1 MESERAFYMQAA
13 AEAIPAEDK
22 SFDAVCLALTVCWF
36 VSSACKHCWGG
47 LHSVISLGQH
57 ASV

>member
-22 SFDAVCLALTVCWF
+22 SFDAVCPASPICRF
-36 VSSACKHCWGG
+36 VPSACEHCWGG
-47 LHSVISLGQH
+47 L
-57 ASV
+57 